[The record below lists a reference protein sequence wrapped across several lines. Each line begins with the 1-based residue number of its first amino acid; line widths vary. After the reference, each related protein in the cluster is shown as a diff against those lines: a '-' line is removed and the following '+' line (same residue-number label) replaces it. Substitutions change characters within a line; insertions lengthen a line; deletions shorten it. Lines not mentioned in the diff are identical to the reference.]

1 MTLTQTDCGSVRH
14 LATRTTLDHRHTW
27 RKTTTQRVSIQRI
40 RERLEMRLIEL
51 GHPFPEQMADTVIRE
66 ALL

>member
-1 MTLTQTDCGSVRH
+1 MTLTQSDCGSVRH
-14 LATRTTLDHRHTW
+14 LATRTAPANRHSW
-27 RKTTTQRVSIQRI
+27 RKTTTAKVSIHRI

-51 GHPFPEQMADTVIRE
+51 GHPFPEQMADAVIKE